1 VWVTLAVF
9 CVALFFAFA
18 PLAVVGPIVARDE
31 YGDIAVFGWVMA
43 AFGAGMIAGSIGGL
57 RWRPRFPMRQ
67 AMTIIL
73 LWPAAMGFYAV
84 GAPLAL
90 VVPASVIAGAGVA
103 LFDIWWLTALAE
115 RIPPDRLSRVTSYD
129 WAVSLGL
136 VPLGYVLAGPA
147 ADALGATEVLL
158 GGSLV
163 AIAVLALGLLP
174 RETRMLE
181 RLERGPAPAP
191 FPTTETYPRI
201 PGS

>member
-1 VWVTLAVF
+1 
-9 CVALFFAFA
+9 
-18 PLAVVGPIVARDE
+18 
-31 YGDIAVFGWVMA
+31 M
-43 AFGAGMIAGSIGGL
+43 GL
-57 RWRPRFPMRQ
+57 
-67 AMTIIL
+67 
-73 LWPAAMGFYAV
+73 YAV
-84 GAPLAL
+84 GAPLAV
-90 VVPASVIAGAGVA
+90 VVPAGVVAGAGVA
-103 LFDIWWLTALAE
+103 LFDVWWLTALAE

-181 RLERGPAPAP
+181 RLEREPVAAAQVLAEVHPHVPGP
-191 FPTTETYPRI
+191 
-201 PGS
+201 